1 MEIRPVDSTS
11 VGDLGKLFGS
21 DRSAAGCWCMWFI
34 IRVKDYHAAGGSGN
48 EASFREL
55 LAASEHPMGLI
66 GYEGGEPVGWCA
78 VGPRSRYARAIKT
91 PTYTGRNP
99 DEDDDVW
106 LIPCLFVR
114 KEARSSGLTDQL
126 VEAAIGLARER
137 GAIAVEAFPLSG
149 TERRRVDTQVGFETV
164 FSRRGFVPI
173 GRPSSSRVMMR
184 LELSPVRA

>member
-11 VGDLGKLFGS
+11 VGDLGRLFGT

-48 EASFREL
+48 EASFRRL
-55 LAASEHPMGLI
+55 LGASEHPMGLV
-66 GYEGGEPVGWCA
+66 GYQGGEPVGWCA

-91 PTYTGRNP
+91 PTYGGRDP
-99 DEDDDVW
+99 LEDDSIW

-114 KEARSSGLTDQL
+114 KDRRQSGLAEPL
-126 VEAAIGLARER
+126 VNAAVGLAGES
-137 GAIAVEAFPLSG
+137 GAVAVEAFPLSG
-149 TERRRVDTQVGFETV
+149 TGRRHTDTQVGFETV
-164 FSRRGFVPI
+164 FLRCGFVPI

-184 LELSPVRA
+184 LELSPDRA